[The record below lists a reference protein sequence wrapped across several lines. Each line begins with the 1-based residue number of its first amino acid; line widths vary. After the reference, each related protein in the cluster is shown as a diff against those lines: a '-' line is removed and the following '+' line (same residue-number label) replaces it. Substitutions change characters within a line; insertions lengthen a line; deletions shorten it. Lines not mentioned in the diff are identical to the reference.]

1 MERQLEFWP
10 ETQPDRVAERIQ
22 QYTSLKIVQLVRVGT
37 IEARANVK
45 SSQDAIQ
52 FFKQYWQNCP
62 GNDQERFVVACLDTK
77 NNIQCVVNVTIGTVD
92 STLVH
97 PREVFKPALIEGSAA
112 VILSHNHPSSDPT
125 PSAED
130 RAVTDRLTKAGEL
143 LGIKVLDHIIH
154 GDGSGMLVSV
164 RESE

>member
-52 FFKQYWQNCP
+52 FFKQY
-62 GNDQERFVVACLDTK
+62 
-77 NNIQCVVNVTIGTVD
+77 
-92 STLVH
+92 
-97 PREVFKPALIEGSAA
+97 
-112 VILSHNHPSSDPT
+112 
-125 PSAED
+125 
-130 RAVTDRLTKAGEL
+130 
-143 LGIKVLDHIIH
+143 
-154 GDGSGMLVSV
+154 
-164 RESE
+164 

>member
-1 MERQLEFWP
+1 MLFR
-10 ETQPDRVAERIQ
+10 
-22 QYTSLKIVQLVRVGT
+22 S
-37 IEARANVK
+37 
-45 SSQDAIQ
+45 
-52 FFKQYWQNCP
+52 CP